1 MGIVSKNIDNIFKFV
16 SQDFEKLTPD
26 NNELKN
32 IAKIIKCNNIFT
44 KYDLPLPLEI
54 EKQYK
59 SQWHYFINC
68 MIYSFN
74 KLISPLSYED
84 KFFLCILR

>member
-54 EKQYK
+54 EKK
-59 SQWHYFINC
+59 
-68 MIYSFN
+68 
-74 KLISPLSYED
+74 KP
-84 KFFLCILR
+84 